1 MTAFRVT
8 PAELMSLS
16 QQVHGTA
23 GSIESELGGLRS
35 CLGEGHVSS
44 RLAGPT

>member
-23 GSIESELGGLRS
+23 GSIEARSSGG
-35 CLGEGHVSS
+35 
-44 RLAGPT
+44 